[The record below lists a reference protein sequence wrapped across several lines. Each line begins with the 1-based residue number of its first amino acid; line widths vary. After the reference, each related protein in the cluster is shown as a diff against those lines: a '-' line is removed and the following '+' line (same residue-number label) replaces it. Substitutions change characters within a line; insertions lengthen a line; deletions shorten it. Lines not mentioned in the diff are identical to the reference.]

1 MSQIAYSRCMPS
13 GRPRPDYRATTGS
26 GQPSTDGRLT
36 RRRSRIQGALVA
48 LVGMIAT
55 VISAG
60 VMTPASPASPP
71 SAQASSRTAAE
82 AQTMVVL
89 TNRLR
94 SSLGADSLAVRD
106 DLTQLA
112 CDWADTLVELN
123 NLEHSPFISD
133 RQLFTARLGHG
144 WVLAGENV
152 GTGPDVYTI
161 HSALVRSSSH
171 YRNLVNPEFVYVGVC
186 VRHAP
191 DGTAFIAQEFL
202 APKSSRRAK
211 G

>member
-1 MSQIAYSRCMPS
+1 
-13 GRPRPDYRATTGS
+13 
-26 GQPSTDGRLT
+26 
-36 RRRSRIQGALVA
+36 
-48 LVGMIAT
+48 MIAT
-55 VISAG
+55 IISAG

-94 SSLGADSLAVRD
+94 SSLGADGLAVRD

-133 RQLFTARLGHG
+133 RQLFTGRVGHG

-202 APKSSRRAK
+202 ATKSSRRAK